1 MSSGSLVVICG
12 INKVEDIEKFYIPV
26 MKELKE
32 AMTKAKKLGFLGLI
46 VGAASLGVSGYLAL
60 RIWDKGW

>member
-1 MSSGSLVVICG
+1 MDEHDEQRLK
-12 INKVEDIEKFYIPV
+12 NKVEDIEKFYIPV
-26 MKELKE
+26 IKELKE

>member
-1 MSSGSLVVICG
+1 MDEHDEQRLK
-12 INKVEDIEKFYIPV
+12 NKVEVIEKFYIPV
-26 MKELKE
+26 IKELKE

-60 RIWDKGW
+60 KIWDKGW

>member
-1 MSSGSLVVICG
+1 MDEHDEQRLK
-12 INKVEDIEKFYIPV
+12 NKVEDIDKFYIPV
-26 MKELKE
+26 IKELKE

-60 RIWDKGW
+60 KIWDKGW

>member
-1 MSSGSLVVICG
+1 MFTDEHDEQRLK
-12 INKVEDIEKFYIPV
+12 NKVEDIEKFYIPV
-26 MKELKE
+26 IKELKE

-60 RIWDKGW
+60 KIWDKGW

>member
-1 MSSGSLVVICG
+1 MDEHDEQRLK
-12 INKVEDIEKFYIPV
+12 NKVEDIEKFYIPV
-26 MKELKE
+26 IKELKQ

-60 RIWDKGW
+60 KIWDKGW

>member
-1 MSSGSLVVICG
+1 
-12 INKVEDIEKFYIPV
+12 
-26 MKELKE
+26 
-32 AMTKAKKLGFLGLI
+32 MTKAKKLGFLGLI

>member
-1 MSSGSLVVICG
+1 MDEHDEQRLK
-12 INKVEDIEKFYIPV
+12 NKVEDIEKFYIPV
-26 MKELKE
+26 IKELKE

-60 RIWDKGW
+60 KIWDKGW

>member
-1 MSSGSLVVICG
+1 MDKHDEQRLK
-12 INKVEDIEKFYIPV
+12 NKVEDIEKFYIPV
-26 MKELKE
+26 IKELKE

-60 RIWDKGW
+60 KIWDKGW

>member
-1 MSSGSLVVICG
+1 MDEHDEQRLK
-12 INKVEDIEKFYIPV
+12 NKVEDIEKFYIPV
-26 MKELKE
+26 IKELKE
-32 AMTKAKKLGFLGLI
+32 AMTKAKKLGFLGLL

>member
-1 MSSGSLVVICG
+1 MDEHDEQRLK
-12 INKVEDIEKFYIPV
+12 NKVEDIEKFYIPV
-26 MKELKE
+26 IKEVKE

-60 RIWDKGW
+60 KIWDKGW

>member
-1 MSSGSLVVICG
+1 MDEHDEQRLK
-12 INKVEDIEKFYIPV
+12 NKVEDIEKFYIPV

>member
-1 MSSGSLVVICG
+1 MDEHEHQRIK
-12 INKVEDIEKFYIPV
+12 NKVEDIEKFYIPV
-26 MKELKE
+26 IKELKE

-60 RIWDKGW
+60 KIWDKGW

>member
-1 MSSGSLVVICG
+1 MDEHDEQRLK
-12 INKVEDIEKFYIPV
+12 NKVEDIEKFYIPV

-60 RIWDKGW
+60 KIWDKGW

>member
-1 MSSGSLVVICG
+1 VFMDEHDEQRLK
-12 INKVEDIEKFYIPV
+12 NKVEDIEKFYIPV
-26 MKELKE
+26 IKELKE

-60 RIWDKGW
+60 KIWDKGW